1 MARCCVYLWVPASI
15 SKATS
20 SITNQV
26 VFIREETGILFIW
39 KTIKGW
45 FLCMPSNFF
54 LSSSSV
60 SDVLGLPRGRLRW
73 VWLCKK
79 FSPFRT
85 LHCPMYSNV
94 GPITEPRR
102 ITLSY
107 NYCSTYSIRW
117 CTAPLFSYG
126 CVMCIYSKMS
136 ILVSSLI
143 DTFIKNDPHLL

>member
-1 MARCCVYLWVPASI
+1 MARCCVYLWVHASI

-20 SITNQV
+20 SITNQI
-26 VFIREETGILFIW
+26 VFIKKRIEETGILFIW
-39 KTIKGW
+39 KTTKGW
-45 FLCMPSNFF
+45 FLCMPSDFF
-54 LSSSSV
+54 LISSSV

-107 NYCSTYSIRW
+107 NYCSTYKVMYSAVIFVW
-117 CTAPLFSYG
+117 MCVAHTHLLLWPL
-126 CVMCIYSKMS
+126 MCIA
-136 ILVSSLI
+136 IRQR
-143 DTFIKNDPHLL
+143 